1 MSDSAVRL
9 SGVSFSY
16 SGVESDSLAK
26 LELSLR
32 PGEFVVLAGP
42 SGSGKTTL
50 TRLINGLI
58 PHYYEGSLLGQ
69 VVVDGIDP
77 SANALWRLPVG
88 SVFQNPRAQFF
99 TTDTTSEIAFGVE
112 NLGLP
117 TAEIL
122 SRVEEAISAMGLAD
136 LRDRSVFALSGGEK
150 QRVACASVAAVRPA
164 IYVLDE
170 PSANLDLES
179 TRQLREI
186 MAGWK
191 AGGAT
196 VVVAEH
202 RLGFLRD
209 LADRVLLFADGQLRT
224 EFSGADFRSLNDE
237 QLHQLG
243 LRSAWGETMTAT
255 QGPPGGDCFEITG
268 LRCRHRS
275 THAPG
280 LSAPRPEDAVHVDH
294 LRIPKGK
301 VTVLVGAN
309 GSGKT
314 TLATWLGGLRR
325 DREGRLNDGRR
336 NWNTA
341 ERRRR
346 VFLVLQDVN
355 HQLFT
360 ESVAEEIALS
370 ARLAGPTGLPI
381 LSEAE
386 IMERLDLVAVADRHP
401 MSLSTGQKQR
411 VAVATAL
418 ASGREV
424 VVLDEPTA
432 GLDLHHMN
440 AVADALRVLA
450 DSGRTVLVATHDIE
464 LVAACADLVIRL
476 DHGILTPV

>member
-1 MSDSAVRL
+1 LSDSAVKL
-9 SGVSFSY
+9 GGVSY
-16 SGVESDSLAK
+16 RYGAAESDSLAGVD
-26 LELSLR
+26 LALR
-32 PGEFVVLAGP
+32 PGEFVLLAGP

-69 VVVDGIDP
+69 ISVDGIDP
-77 SANALWRLPVG
+77 SNNALWRLPVG

-99 TTDTTSEIAFGVE
+99 TTDTTSEIAFGAE

-122 SRVEEAISAMGLAD
+122 DRVEEAIAALGLAG

-186 MAGWK
+186 MAVWK

-224 EFSGADFRSLNDE
+224 EFSGTDFRSLTDE
-237 QLHQLG
+237 ELHRLG

-255 QGPPGGDCFEITG
+255 PSPPDGDCFEVTG
-268 LRCRHRS
+268 LRCRHRGAG
-275 THAPG
+275 APG
-280 LSAPRPEDAVHVDH
+280 LAAPERRDAVRIDQ
-294 LRIPKGK
+294 LRIAKGQ
-301 VTVLVGAN
+301 VTALVGAN

-314 TLATWLGGLRR
+314 TFATWLGGLRR
-325 DREGRLNDGRR
+325 DREGQLSDDQRV
-336 NWNTA
+336 WNTA
-341 ERRRR
+341 QRRRR
-346 VFLVLQDVN
+346 VFVVLQDVN

-360 ESVAEEIALS
+360 ESVSEEIAL
-370 ARLAGPTGLPI
+370 ALRLASPTDLPV
-381 LSEAE
+381 LSAAE
-386 IMERLDLVAVADRHP
+386 IMERLDLADVADRHP
-401 MSLSTGQKQR
+401 LSLSTGQKQR

-424 VVLDEPTA
+424 IVLDEPTA
-432 GLDLHHMN
+432 GLDLLHMN
-440 AVADALRVLA
+440 AVADALRTLA
-450 DSGRTVLVATHDIE
+450 DSGRTVLVATHDTE
-464 LVAACADLVIRL
+464 LVAACADHIVRL
-476 DHGILTPV
+476 PLDERE